1 MYIYMGKATKHR
13 WVKAPRGGGANIVFY
28 GLSIQQTKVGIH
40 GAIFYY
46 DKKIHPTA
54 TYACRSF
61 RLASS
66 VIAQANNGANMCS

>member
-46 DKKIHPTA
+46 DKKYTPRPPMHA
-54 TYACRSF
+54 ARF
-61 RLASS
+61 
-66 VIAQANNGANMCS
+66 V